1 MSSPSQNRL
10 KLQVGSEC
18 PGVQRSTPHSLS
30 AYNGFREPGE
40 PWGLKLSLSYGT
52 AYNFF
57 PAYSGSPPSEPLTF
71 DSRQV
76 SQASPCPQLPASSL
90 YIWQTH
96 ILYTWDGLLHPAFHG
111 EVLGFQLLSSGVF
124 SFHERQDF
132 LSCLEAKRLQI
143 YLSIFTFTHLLT
155 HPLTTHSAGYPFIH
169 PSLHHSSISIHVP
182 IFSFILLSTCSSS
195 ICLSNYFILDQRTT
209 A

>member
-57 PAYSGSPPSEPLTF
+57 PAYPGSPPSEPLTF

-132 LSCLEAKRLQI
+132 LSCLEAKRLEI

-155 HPLTTHSAGYPFIH
+155 HPLSYSLSWVSIHTFFPPPFIH
-169 PSLHHSSISIHVP
+169 IHSCTHLFIHSFVHLFIIYLSIQLLHS
-182 IFSFILLSTCSSS
+182 
-195 ICLSNYFILDQRTT
+195 
-209 A
+209 

>member
-57 PAYSGSPPSEPLTF
+57 PAYLGSPPSEPLTF

-111 EVLGFQLLSSGVF
+111 EVLGFQLLSSRVF

-132 LSCLEAKRLQI
+132 LSCLEAKRLEI

-155 HPLTTHSAGYPFIH
+155 HPLSYSLSWVSIHTSFPPPFIH
-169 PSLHHSSISIHVP
+169 IHSCTHLFIHSFVHLFIIYLSIQLLHS
-182 IFSFILLSTCSSS
+182 
-195 ICLSNYFILDQRTT
+195 
-209 A
+209 